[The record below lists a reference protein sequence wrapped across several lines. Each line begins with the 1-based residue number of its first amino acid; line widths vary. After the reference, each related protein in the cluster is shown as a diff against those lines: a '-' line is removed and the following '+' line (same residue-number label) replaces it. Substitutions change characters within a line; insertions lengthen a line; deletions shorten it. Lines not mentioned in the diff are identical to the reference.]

1 MKVIDEDEKKLM
13 ESLETEDWV
22 SVEHLEAE
30 VAKARAAA
38 EATVT
43 KSERM
48 NIRISPRD
56 LKRLKVRA
64 IEEGIPYQTLVS
76 SILHKYLS
84 GRLQETRE

>member
-1 MKVIDEDEKKLM
+1 MKAFDKDEKELI

-22 SVEHLEAE
+22 SIDNLAE
-30 VAKARAAA
+30 EIAKARQAA
-38 EATVT
+38 EATLT

-56 LKRLKVRA
+56 LKRLKIRA

-76 SILHKYLS
+76 SILHKYLT
-84 GRLQETRE
+84 GRLKEARD